1 MRSQNSPVWT
11 ELLIDEIDKSV
22 RTILARKFPKITL
35 ADREDV
41 RQEVQVKIWNMLR
54 NGKKIDRLESY
65 LWKVV
70 LTTTL
75 AVMGDRFKEV
85 SLDDMVDGWN
95 GRLPQGLTVPPEIAE
110 MERRELLLGLTAK
123 LAMKRRVVIKHY
135 LEGMSLEETAAHLGW
150 SLPKVRHLFYR
161 SIKELQHHLEKQ
173 ERSTP
178 VRQASQ
184 THERENRDFPLPESG
199 NTGDVLPD

>member
-173 ERSTP
+173 ERSTR
-178 VRQASQ
+178 VRPASQ
-184 THERENRDFPLPESG
+184 THERENRDFPLPEPG
-199 NTGDVLPD
+199 NPGEVIPE